1 VNAPIRAFRPRL
13 LPQPAEDAH
22 ARLTADAE
30 TAVVAATA
38 QALTSCTA
46 LLRRWGLVVHTLPT
60 VTVGPPPSGGIG
72 AVEVRWRG
80 READTGWPAMTGWL
94 LVTPAGPD
102 DSLLALHTTRPATT
116 GLQVPAWTSLHRE
129 RAADLLVDRFLGALA
144 DQLGRTTVTG
154 PARPRSTEVVR

>member
-13 LPQPAEDAH
+13 LPRSAEDAH

-38 QALTSCTA
+38 QALTSCAA
-46 LLRRWGLVVHTLPT
+46 LLRRWGLVVSTLPT
-60 VTVGPPPSGGIG
+60 VTVGPPPAGGIG

-94 LVTPAGPD
+94 VVTPSGAD
-102 DSLLALHTTRPATT
+102 DSLVALHTTRPATA
-116 GLQVPAWTSLHRE
+116 GLQVPAWTDLHRQ

-144 DQLGRTTVTG
+144 DQLERTAVTG
-154 PARPRSTEVVR
+154 PARPRPAEVVR